1 LAALSKE
8 NEKEYA
14 GERRWFVTLSDA
26 LVRGHPFLGI
36 THAFTLMTTNQ
47 WEGQGEDKGGPRGI
61 KLSLEGD
68 RRPDDDEL
76 FVRLMPLG
84 PPPPTRCATR

>member
-8 NEKEYA
+8 NEKESA

-47 WEGQGEDKGGPRGI
+47 WERQGDHQAHGMRNEMPSSD
-61 KLSLEGD
+61 LMLTSWTSLLKE
-68 RRPDDDEL
+68 
-76 FVRLMPLG
+76 V
-84 PPPPTRCATR
+84 

>member
-47 WEGQGEDKGGPRGI
+47 WEGQGEDKAHEMCNEMPSSDLMLTSWI
-61 KLSLEGD
+61 SLLKE
-68 RRPDDDEL
+68 
-76 FVRLMPLG
+76 V
-84 PPPPTRCATR
+84 